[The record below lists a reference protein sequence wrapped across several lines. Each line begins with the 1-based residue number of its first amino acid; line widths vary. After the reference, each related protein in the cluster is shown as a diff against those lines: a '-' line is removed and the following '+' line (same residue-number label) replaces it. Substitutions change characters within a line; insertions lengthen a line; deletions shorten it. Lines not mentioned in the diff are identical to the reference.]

1 MILQTQTPPLAIGG
15 ESDRDA
21 EGNQIIFWHSELP
34 PFDAEVMGEHVVE
47 ADSGR
52 VPGTIAHRDALWSLC
67 CAELMAQVRLRL
79 NQEILRLGG
88 NYAHVLNESIDSK
101 HDDVS
106 GEAWL
111 HGQFTYMLYRQAQ
124 PS

>member
-1 MILQTQTPPLAIGG
+1 MTLQTQTPPPATGG
-15 ESDRDA
+15 ESDRDV
-21 EGNQIIFWHSELP
+21 EGNQVIFWHSELP
-34 PFDAEVMGEHVVE
+34 PFDAEAIGEHVVE

-67 CAELMAQVRLRL
+67 YEELMAQVRLRL
-79 NQEILRLGG
+79 KQEILRLGG
-88 NYAHVLNESIDSK
+88 NYAHVLNESTDSK
-101 HDDVS
+101 HDDGS

-124 PS
+124 PR

>member
-1 MILQTQTPPLAIGG
+1 MTFQTQTPPLAIGG
-15 ESDRDA
+15 EFDRDA
-21 EGNQIIFWHSELP
+21 NGNQIIFWHSELP
-34 PFDAEVMGEHVVE
+34 PFDAEAMGEHVVE

-52 VPGTIAHRDALWSLC
+52 VLGTIAHRDDLWSLC
-67 CAELMAQVRLRL
+67 CEELMAQVRLRL

-88 NYAHVLNESIDSK
+88 NYAHVLSESIDSK

-111 HGQFTYMLYRQAQ
+111 HGRFTYMLYRQPQ

>member
-1 MILQTQTPPLAIGG
+1 MTFQAQTPPLAIGG
-15 ESDRDA
+15 EFDRDA
-21 EGNQIIFWHSELP
+21 KGNQVIFWHSELP
-34 PFDAEVMGEHVVE
+34 PFDSEVMGEHVVE

-52 VPGTIAHRDALWSLC
+52 VLGTIAHRDDLWSRC
-67 CAELMAQVRLRL
+67 FDGLMAQVRLRL

-88 NYAHVLNESIDSK
+88 NYAHVLSESIDSK

-111 HGQFTYMLYRQAQ
+111 HGRFTYMLYRQPQ